1 MRQEKMRRLIAL
13 ISLAVL
19 IVFFTITN
27 DNFLTANNI
36 FNILRE
42 SSIAGI
48 VAVGVAM
55 VIITAGIDLSTGAI
69 IGFVSMLC
77 SWLIFYYGLSAW
89 QIMLVAIIAGSL
101 CGAVNGFV
109 VTKLR
114 VPEFVATLSTQYL
127 FRSLVFVFVIR
138 EDGVIQN
145 KMIKD
150 REHYVGT

>member
-1 MRQEKMRRLIAL
+1 
-13 ISLAVL
+13 
-19 IVFFTITN
+19 
-27 DNFLTANNI
+27 
-36 FNILRE
+36 
-42 SSIAGI
+42 
-48 VAVGVAM
+48 
-55 VIITAGIDLSTGAI
+55 
-69 IGFVSMLC
+69 
-77 SWLIFYYGLSAW
+77 
-89 QIMLVAIIAGSL
+89 MLVAIIAGSL

-150 REHYVGT
+150 RGL